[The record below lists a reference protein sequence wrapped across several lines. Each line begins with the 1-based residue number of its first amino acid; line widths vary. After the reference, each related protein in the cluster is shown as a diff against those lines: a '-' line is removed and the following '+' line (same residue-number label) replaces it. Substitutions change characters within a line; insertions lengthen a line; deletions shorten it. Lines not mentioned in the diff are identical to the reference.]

1 MNIPTDLIYSKEH
14 MWVRR
19 EGVDMRIGV
28 TDFAQDDM
36 GKVMFIELPK
46 LGDELTRNEPFA
58 SVESDKSVSE
68 LYAPISGTVV
78 EVNEGLT
85 DDPEEVNESPY
96 DGAWMVVVEPADDAE
111 LDDLLS
117 AEDYEE
123 HISK

>member
-28 TDFAQDDM
+28 TDFAQEDM

-46 LGDELTRNEPFA
+46 LGDEVTLNEPFA

-78 EVNEGLT
+78 EVNESLV
-85 DDPEEVNESPY
+85 DDPEQMNQSPY

-117 AEDYEE
+117 ADQYEE